1 MRIWHQS
8 VADLSGQPE
17 YHAKLEEHVRAVA
30 SETVTVDLHGLPP
43 GSYGSYTTTDVLG
56 SPFLYHMLYRQVID
70 YARQAESEGYD
81 AFVVGSYSEPFVRE
95 MRAVVDIPVV
105 TIGESCMLVAC
116 SLGKKQAL
124 ISSVPAVARIVDDH
138 VDAYGLRSRVST
150 VCSVGPMMDE
160 LKFNAGWT
168 NPQDI
173 LDRFTD
179 LAIGAVQ
186 DGADVIVPAEA
197 VLSELLRTNDI
208 TSIGG
213 APVLDT
219 VGVTWRYAEM
229 MVSLWE
235 KTGLRVG
242 RAWEYARPDADLIG
256 HFVGHSTAG
265 ATSPS

>member
-8 VADLSGQPE
+8 VADLSGQPA

-30 SETVTVDLHGLPP
+30 SETVTVDLHGLPA

-160 LKFNAGWT
+160 LKFNAGWA
-168 NPQDI
+168 NPHDI
-173 LDRFTD
+173 VDRFTD
-179 LAIGAVQ
+179 LAIGAVEG
-186 DGADVIVPAEA
+186 GADVIVPAEA

-208 TSIGG
+208 TSIRG

-242 RAWEYARPDADLIG
+242 RAWEYARPHAELIE
-256 HFVGHSTAG
+256 HFVGPSTAG

>member
-30 SETVTVDLHGLPP
+30 SETVTVDLHGLPA
-43 GSYGSYTTTDVLG
+43 GTYGSYTTTDVLG
-56 SPFLYHMLYRQVID
+56 SPFLYHMVYRQVID
-70 YARQAESEGYD
+70 CAREAESQGYD

-150 VCSVGPMMDE
+150 VCSVGPLMDE
-160 LKFNAGWT
+160 VKFNAGWAD
-168 NPQDI
+168 PREI

-179 LAIGAVQ
+179 LALGAIE

-197 VLSELLRTNDI
+197 VLSELLRTNGI
-208 TSIGG
+208 ISIGG

-219 VGVTWRYAEM
+219 VGIAWRYAEM
-229 MVSLWE
+229 MVALWD

-242 RAWEYARPDADLIG
+242 RAWEYARPDADVIEHFIG
-256 HFVGHSTAG
+256 TGTAG
-265 ATSPS
+265 ATSPG